1 MFEITGHYVTV
12 NGLRTYYEEAG
23 TGRPVVCLAMA
34 GASGSQYH
42 CLLERCAGPNR
53 RLIAPDLPGRG
64 KTLPPLDTLQP
75 IRDTREYL
83 DFIWAFVEALGL
95 ENPVL
100 MGQAMTANAVLLLAK
115 EHQDRVAAVVAC
127 NGGVVPKAASDP
139 LYNDLLNHPGV
150 NLADYKEAHI
160 PGLCGPDIPQERL
173 NECLWYGAKTQIG
186 DTALADSLVF
196 AGLNVAGRLGGLTL
210 PILLLNGGSDL
221 TVSPSGRAEIL
232 ALPGAVG
239 RIIPGAGHYMAMEKP
254 EAMAD
259 AVGEF
264 LDSIGR

>member
-1 MFEITGHYVTV
+1 MFEITGHYVQV

-23 TGRPVVCLAMA
+23 SGRPVVCLAMA

-42 CLLERCAGPNR
+42 CLLERCAGPDR
-53 RLIAPDLPGRG
+53 RMIAPDLPGRG
-64 KTLPPLDTLQP
+64 KTLPPLKDLRP
-75 IRDTREYL
+75 IEDTREYL
-83 DFIWAFVEALGL
+83 DFIWAFIEVLGL
-95 ENPVL
+95 EKPVL

-115 EHQDRVAAVVAC
+115 EHPDEVEAVVAC
-127 NGGVVPKAASDP
+127 NGGVLPKAASDP

-150 NLADYKEAHI
+150 NLSDYKEAHI
-160 PGLCGPDIPQERL
+160 PGLCGPDIPQERI

-186 DTALADSLVF
+186 DTAVADSKVF
-196 AGLNVAGRLGGLTL
+196 AGLCVAGRLAGLTM
-210 PILLLNGGSDL
+210 PILLLNGGSDI
-221 TVSPSGRAEIL
+221 TISKAGRDEIL
-232 ALPGAVG
+232 SLPGAVG

-254 EAMAD
+254 EELAD